1 MKLET
6 TVRSFG
12 ATSGPIVGTSSV
24 MLGVVGIGLVTVGA
38 KSSRMYTQLRPLKS
52 VTLPNIAHVMV
63 GFSLVA
69 GMHSQRIG
77 LVIRFAH

>member
-12 ATSGPIVGTSSV
+12 ATSGPIVGTSSF
-24 MLGVVGIGLVTVGA
+24 MLSVVGIGLVTVGA

-52 VTLPNIAHVMV
+52 VTLPNIAHAIV